1 MRVLVDTNILVR
13 AVQLRHPAMRT
24 AINAIKKLHRQQH
37 VLCLAPQNIIEFWNA
52 CTRPMDV
59 NGLGLSV
66 AGTERYVK
74 RLKRMFTVVHDSP
87 QTFQAWHE
95 LALRHGVVGTKVHD
109 ARLVAVMRVHGISSI
124 LTFNVKDFAR
134 YEGITVIQPDTV
146 I

>member
-1 MRVLVDTNILVR
+1 LVR
-13 AVQLRHPAMRT
+13 AAQLRHPATRT

-52 CTRPMDV
+52 CTRPVDV

-87 QTFQAWHE
+87 QTFQAWRE
-95 LALRHGVVGTKVHD
+95 LVLRHGVVGSKVHD

-124 LTFNVKDFAR
+124 LTFNVKDFVR
-134 YEGITVIQPDTV
+134 YDGIRGMPPEEVV
-146 I
+146 